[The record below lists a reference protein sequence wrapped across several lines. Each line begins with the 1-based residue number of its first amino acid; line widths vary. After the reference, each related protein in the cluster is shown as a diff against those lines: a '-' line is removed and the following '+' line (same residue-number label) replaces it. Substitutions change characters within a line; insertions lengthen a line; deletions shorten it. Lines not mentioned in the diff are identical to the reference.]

1 MNMQTN
7 EAEIISVISHLVVNG
22 TKNIRAIF
30 EFAFNPYH
38 SFLANTLRTIRAMK
52 CRVKKT
58 CITNMAIS

>member
-7 EAEIISVISHLVVNG
+7 EAEIIFVISHLIVTR

-38 SFLANTLRTIRAMK
+38 SFIANTLRNIRAMK
-52 CRVKKT
+52 CRANQT